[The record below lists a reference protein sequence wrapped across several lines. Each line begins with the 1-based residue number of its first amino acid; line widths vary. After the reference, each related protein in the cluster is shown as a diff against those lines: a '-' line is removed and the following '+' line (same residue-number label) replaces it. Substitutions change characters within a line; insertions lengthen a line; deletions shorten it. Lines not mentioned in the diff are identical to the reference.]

1 MSENRDRIARNEKR
15 LQEAHKPCLMCEKS
29 GVVYSTGEVV
39 CGASLKKYES
49 CKNKRYIR
57 YFRVAL
63 NEITEDLG
71 KELENES

>member
-15 LQEAHKPCLMCEKS
+15 LQEAHKPCLMCEKT
-29 GVVYSTGEVV
+29 GVVYSTGEEV

-63 NEITEDLG
+63 NEDLR